1 MAEKKYRLITKKN
14 TAFLT
19 VMFLFACLFAFLF
32 IRQLFPGQKRLVY
45 VATIK
50 ELKNSCVQ
58 KKVKSEVWSLIS
70 LNDFIENRSSIKT
83 SLNSYVEL
91 DLKSGAR
98 VRLGENSGCIA
109 YYDREYGFAV
119 QLEEKSSAVFNL
131 LNCTTSLIITGSDFN
146 KLMEVNPGSLVELK
160 YSDFIDATCVKGSA
174 TIYGRASNEIKLS
187 EKSSL
192 TISSDGL
199 VVRKAITVLS
209 PLYEKSFSKMEADFY
224 PVEFTWVKNND
235 SVKKLRLEIYSDRYF
250 LHPLYNED
258 IDASSLSYKLKLKE
272 GTYFWRLLIP
282 QQDEE
287 KQDEILFSDR
297 FYITR

>member
-32 IRQLFPGQKRLVY
+32 IRQLFPGQKKLVY
-45 VATIK
+45 VATVK

-109 YYDREYGFAV
+109 YKDREYGFAV

-160 YSDFIDATCVKGSA
+160 YSDFVDATCVKGSA

-235 SVKKLRLEIYSDRYF
+235 YVKNLRLEIFSDRYF

>member
-32 IRQLFPGQKRLVY
+32 IRQLFPGQKKLVY
-45 VATIK
+45 VATVK

-109 YYDREYGFAV
+109 YKDREYGFAV

-209 PLYEKSFSKMEADFY
+209 PLYEKSFSKNRSCFVFFSPMIS
-224 PVEFTWVKNND
+224 PVLVSTF
-235 SVKKLRLEIYSDRYF
+235 
-250 LHPLYNED
+250 
-258 IDASSLSYKLKLKE
+258 
-272 GTYFWRLLIP
+272 
-282 QQDEE
+282 
-287 KQDEILFSDR
+287 
-297 FYITR
+297 